1 MVSSHFFSANAG
13 RRFAE
18 QMGSDSERASV
29 PESSGAVSQGLGVQS
44 VGIQSLDSNPATSPP
59 WILDT
64 LFRNLS
70 YDLEQVADVIDPI
83 LTAQNHCYRTDWY
96 VQGIVASDRA
106 FLSTNINPDRA
117 IQVTLCGN
125 RWFLGQSSRCAVPMP
140 NPGVADCHAALHF
153 DSGQGFFIVD
163 LGTGRDTWVNGRRL
177 PPAQPHHLQDGDLVK
192 LGSLRFEFLQ
202 QCCNQPV
209 WNDD

>member
-1 MVSSHFFSANAG
+1 MVSSQFFSANAG
-13 RRFAE
+13 RQFA
-18 QMGSDSERASV
+18 QQSAPAS
-29 PESSGAVSQGLGVQS
+29 PGTAP
-44 VGIQSLDSNPATSPP
+44 QSLDSSPAASPP

-96 VQGIVASDRA
+96 VQGIVAEDRA
-106 FLSTNINPDRA
+106 FLSTNINPNRA
-117 IQVTLCGN
+117 IQVTLCST
-125 RWFLGQSSRCAVPMP
+125 RWLLGQGSRCTVVMP
-140 NPGVADCHAALHF
+140 RPGIADCHAALNF
-153 DSGQGFFIVD
+153 DPLRGFFLTD
-163 LGTGRDTWVNGRRL
+163 LGSGGGTWVNGRRL
-177 PPAQPHHLQDGDLVK
+177 SPAQRHYLQDGDLVK

-202 QCCNQPV
+202 QCCDQSV

>member
-1 MVSSHFFSANAG
+1 MVSSQFFSANAG
-13 RRFAE
+13 RQFA
-18 QMGSDSERASV
+18 QQSV
-29 PESSGAVSQGLGVQS
+29 PASPGTAP
-44 VGIQSLDSNPATSPP
+44 QSLDSSPAASPP

-96 VQGIVASDRA
+96 VQGIVAEDRA
-106 FLSTNINPDRA
+106 FLSTNINADRA
-117 IQVTLCGN
+117 IQVTLCGT
-125 RWFLGQSSRCAVPMP
+125 RWLLGQGGRCTVVMP
-140 NPGVADCHAALHF
+140 EPGIADCHAALNF
-153 DSGQGFFIVD
+153 DPLRGFFLTD
-163 LGTGRDTWVNGRRL
+163 LGTGGGTWVNGRPL
-177 PPAQPHHLQDGDLVK
+177 APAQRHYLQDGDLVK

-202 QCCNQPV
+202 QCCDQPV

>member
-1 MVSSHFFSANAG
+1 MVSSQSFSANAE
-13 RRFAE
+13 RQFA
-18 QMGSDSERASV
+18 QQSV
-29 PESSGAVSQGLGVQS
+29 PASPGTAP
-44 VGIQSLDSNPATSPP
+44 QSLDSSPTASPP

-96 VQGIVASDRA
+96 VQGIVAEDRA

-117 IQVTLCGN
+117 IQVTLCST
-125 RWFLGQSSRCAVPMP
+125 RWLLGQGSRCTVVMP
-140 NPGVADCHAALHF
+140 QPGIADCHAALNF
-153 DSGQGFFIVD
+153 DPLRGFFLTD
-163 LGTGRDTWVNGRRL
+163 LGTGGGTWVNGRRL
-177 PPAQPHHLQDGDLVK
+177 APAQRHYLQDGDLVK

-202 QCCNQPV
+202 QCCDQSA